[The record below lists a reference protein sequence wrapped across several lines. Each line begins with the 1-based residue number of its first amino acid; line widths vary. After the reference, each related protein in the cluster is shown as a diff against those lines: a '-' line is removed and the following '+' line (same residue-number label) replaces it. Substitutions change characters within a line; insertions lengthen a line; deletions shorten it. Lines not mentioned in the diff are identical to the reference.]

1 MQTLAVGVGDLKR
14 VLSNVKTRGILG
26 EIQLGAILEE
36 ILAPEQFDREV
47 AIKRNTKVEF
57 AIKLPGDNGDTVYL
71 PVDSKFPVEAYQK
84 LMDAYE
90 SADPALVKTSGAALC
105 QALKV
110 SAKNISTPLRPPV
123 SPLCSCQPK
132 DCTPN
137 PQSLALLRRSGVS
150 STYA

>member
-1 MQTLAVGVGDLKR
+1 MQEDNNRRLDEMRGMVDEKLQRTLDERMTNSFRLVNERLEQVYKGLGEMQTLAVGVGDLKR

-71 PVDSKFPVEAYQK
+71 PVDSKFPVEAYQ
-84 LMDAYE
+84 
-90 SADPALVKTSGAALC
+90 
-105 QALKV
+105 
-110 SAKNISTPLRPPV
+110 N
-123 SPLCSCQPK
+123 
-132 DCTPN
+132 
-137 PQSLALLRRSGVS
+137 
-150 STYA
+150 